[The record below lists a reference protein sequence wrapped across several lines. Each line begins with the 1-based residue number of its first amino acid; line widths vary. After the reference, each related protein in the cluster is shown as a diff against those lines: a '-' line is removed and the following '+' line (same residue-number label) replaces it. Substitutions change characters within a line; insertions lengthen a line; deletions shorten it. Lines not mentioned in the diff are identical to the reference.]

1 MTKLTQQEI
10 NELRESFEIIVCKQ
24 LGSTYIEKDC
34 NGNYVNDYVQNEWI
48 KNINIFDLL
57 SDD

>member
-1 MTKLTQQEI
+1 MDLSSALEHK
-10 NELRESFEIIVCKQ
+10 LRESFEIIVCKQ